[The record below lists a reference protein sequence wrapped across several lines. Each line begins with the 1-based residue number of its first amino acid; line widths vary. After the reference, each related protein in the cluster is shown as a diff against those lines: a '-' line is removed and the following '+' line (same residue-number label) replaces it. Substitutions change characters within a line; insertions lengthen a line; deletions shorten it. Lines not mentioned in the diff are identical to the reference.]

1 MINTGLNIANLFAE
15 VFGVS
20 SPIYIP
26 WGRKLPGFDAEGYS
40 GVKVA
45 SREEVERRSWM
56 GTPVLDSFTFDG
68 GEDYYRF
75 SERGVLTQTGI
86 SDFLIPAATIVDFSR
101 DMNVSKTKVLGGGG
115 TVKEIYGL
123 NDWNINIRGFCLTDN
138 SRESQKTYEEQAHAL
153 VAWREIAGN
162 ISVTGELFRNKGINA
177 IVMENF
183 QLSPVQG
190 NPEIYSFNITASS
203 DKPFLLQQ

>member
-1 MINTGLNIANLFAE
+1 MINTGLIIANLFAE

-26 WGRKLPGFDAEGYS
+26 WGRTLSDFPTEEYKDVKL
-40 GVKVA
+40 A

-56 GTPVLDSFTFDG
+56 GTPVLDSFILDG
-68 GEDYYRF
+68 GTYKHYSDQGE
-75 SERGVLTQTGI
+75 LTDVSM
-86 SDFLIPAATIVDFSR
+86 SDFLMPAATLVEFSR
-101 DMNVSKTKVLGGGG
+101 DMNVSKTKVLGAKG
-115 TVKEIYGL
+115 TVKEIYGI

-138 SRESQKTYEEQAHAL
+138 SRDSQKTYEEQAHAL
-153 VAWREIAGN
+153 VLFRDLADS
-162 ISVTGELFRNKGINA
+162 ISVTGDLFLNKGITA

-190 NPEIYSFNITASS
+190 IPEMYSFSIQATS
-203 DKPFLLQQ
+203 DQPYIQKV

>member
-68 GEDYYRF
+68 GNYQRY
-75 SERGVLTQTGI
+75 SEQGNLATVGM

-101 DMNVSKTKVLGGGG
+101 DMNVSKTKVLGAGG
-115 TVKEIYGL
+115 TIKEIYGL

-138 SRESQKTYEEQAHAL
+138 SRDSEKTFEEQAHAL
-153 VAWREIAGN
+153 VTWREVAESIN
-162 ISVTGELFRNKGINA
+162 VTGDLFRNKGIYSVV
-177 IVMENF
+177 IENF

-190 NPEIYSFNITASS
+190 NPEIYSFNIQAIS
-203 DKPFLLQQ
+203 DKPVELRL

>member
-26 WGRKLPGFDAEGYS
+26 WGRKRPGFDAEGYS

-45 SREEVERRSWM
+45 SREEVEHRSWM
-56 GTPVLDSFTFDG
+56 GTPVLDSFVFDG
-68 GEDYYRF
+68 SSYKQY
-75 SERGVLTQTGI
+75 
-86 SDFLIPAATIVDFSR
+86 SDSGKLVDVAMNDFVIPAATIVDFSR
-101 DMNVSKTKVLGGGG
+101 DMNVSKTKVLGANG

-138 SRESQKTYEEQAHAL
+138 SRDAQKTYEEQAHAL
-153 VAWREIAGN
+153 VAWRQVADSIN
-162 ISVTGELFRNKGINA
+162 VTGELFRNKGIFA

-190 NPEIYSFNITASS
+190 MPEIYSFSITASS
-203 DKPFLLQQ
+203 DNPIELRL